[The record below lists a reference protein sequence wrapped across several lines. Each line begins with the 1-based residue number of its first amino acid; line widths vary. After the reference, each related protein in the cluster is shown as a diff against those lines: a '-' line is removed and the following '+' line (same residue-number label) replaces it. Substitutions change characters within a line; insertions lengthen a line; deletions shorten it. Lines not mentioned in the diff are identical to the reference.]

1 METYDCARHDERP
14 PTGRRVG
21 LYGLHDGH
29 LMLDVLGIDGAAF
42 VISGLL
48 GIMTDLISMILEL
61 FGGRVRLLVDVVAHV
76 GNDLWEG

>member
-14 PTGRRVG
+14 PTGRRVS

-29 LMLDVLGIDGAAF
+29 VMLDVLGIDGAAL
-42 VISGLL
+42 VVSGLL
-48 GIMTDLISMILEL
+48 GVMADLVSMILEL
-61 FGGRVRLLVDVVAHV
+61 FGGRVRLLIDVIAHV